1 MNSFKWIS
9 NPEMG
14 LFLERPNRFTAIVKL
29 KSRVERVYLPDPG
42 RLKELM
48 LKGSE
53 VIVEKRRNIGKTNY
67 DLLLIKTQ
75 RFSDRKPFFVSVDSR
90 LSNKFFAYGIYNDLF
105 EDFKKIEFKTEPKI
119 NNGRLDFLLYEKPL
133 HYIEVKSVNLVD
145 SKGIARFPDAPTKR
159 GSRHLNELIKLK
171 MEGFKSTIVF
181 MVNREDATEFSPFT
195 EMDPLF
201 SNTLKEANKAGV
213 NIIALKNKSG
223 ITIKH
228 HNRIPVNLNPDPF
241 PGYWPLNN

>member
-1 MNSFKWIS
+1 MNSFKWIN
-9 NPEMG
+9 NPEKG
-14 LFLERPNRFTAIVKL
+14 IFLERPNRFTAIVKIN
-29 KSRVERVYLPDPG
+29 SNVERVYLPDPG

-53 VIVEKRRNIGKTNY
+53 VIVEKRRETGKTNY

-75 RFSDRKPFFVSVDSR
+75 KFSDRKPLFVSVDSR
-90 LSNKFFAYGIYNDLF
+90 LSNKFFAFGIKNELF
-105 EDFKKIEFKTEPKI
+105 KDFKKIDFKAEPKI
-119 NNGRLDFLLYEKPL
+119 NNGRLDFLLYENPL
-133 HYIEVKSVNLVD
+133 HYIEIKSVNLVD

-171 MEGFKSTIVF
+171 AEGYRTTIIF
-181 MVNREDATEFSPFT
+181 MVNREDATEFSPFS

-201 SNTLKEANKAGV
+201 SNTLKEVNKAGV

-228 HNRIPVNLNPDPF
+228 LNRIPVNLNPDPF
-241 PGYWPLNN
+241 PGYWPLKN